1 MTDNKRLS
9 VSFVIDDASE
19 NRRQSVVDQY
29 GRRSSRYGATAAAY
43 AQRRSSVQ
51 QSVEPP
57 TDGTL
62 TQSDRKW
69 KSVASRNDDFPEMTT
84 ESEAQAKKQSEMG
97 FWQALKTY
105 PTAASWSV
113 LLAST
118 IIMEGYDTSLIGSF
132 FAFEPF
138 AKKYAGQMIDG
149 KYQVPT
155 GWQTGLQNA
164 SAVGSMIGLA
174 ANGWMCD
181 KFGYKR
187 VMLFALALMTAVIA
201 IPFFAP
207 NVIVLTIGQFMC
219 GIPWGIFQTLA
230 IAYASE
236 VCPTCLRAY
245 LTTYA
250 NICWV
255 LGQILA
261 SGILK
266 GMLQNT
272 TEWSYRIPF
281 ALQWVFPLP
290 IAFGVIFAPESPWWL
305 IRHDRLDEAMD
316 SIRRLQS
323 SSEGE
328 ESVAN
333 TVSMMRLTNEQEKA
347 TSAGTTYWDCFKGTD
362 LRRTEVSCLT
372 WACQNLCGAG
382 LMGYS
387 TYFYEQAGL
396 SPSNA
401 FTFTMIQYVL
411 GFVGTLCAWTLMT
424 RFGRRTLYT
433 GGHAVLMVILLAIGV
448 LGFVHGTAAQWAV
461 GSLLIVF
468 TLAYNCTVG
477 PVCYAIVGEMSSTRL
492 RQKTVVLARITYN
505 LLSLANNAILPLQL
519 NPLAWGWGAKAA
531 LYWMGICALCLVWCI
546 FRLPE
551 AKDRSYAELNLL
563 FENKVSAWRFKS
575 TKVDAFRSESLKVTV
590 TDNEEVEK
598 QEA

>member
-1 MTDNKRLS
+1 MSDNKRLS
-9 VSFVIDDASE
+9 TTFAITDASE
-19 NRRQSVVDQY
+19 ARRQSVVDQY

-43 AQRRSSVQ
+43 SQRRSSVQ
-51 QSVEPP
+51 QSIPP
-57 TDGTL
+57 PADGTI
-62 TQSDRKW
+62 THSDQRW
-69 KSVASRNDDFPEMTT
+69 KSVASRNEDFNELSA

-97 FWQALKTY
+97 FFQGLKTY
-105 PTAASWSV
+105 PTAAAWSV

-118 IIMEGYDTSLIGSF
+118 IIMEGYDTSLIGAF

-155 GWQTGLQNA
+155 AWQTGLQNA
-164 SAVGSMIGLA
+164 SAVGSMFGLA
-174 ANGWMCD
+174 LNGWMCD
-181 KFGYKR
+181 KFGYKK
-187 VMLFALALMTAVIA
+187 VMLFALGLMTAVITV
-201 IPFFAP
+201 PFFAP
-207 NVIVLTIGQFMC
+207 NVIVLVAGQFLC

-236 VCPTCLRAY
+236 VCPTCLRGY

-266 GMLQNT
+266 GLLTNT

-281 ALQWVFPLP
+281 ALQWIFPLP
-290 IAFGVIFAPESPWWL
+290 IAIGVLFAPESPWWL
-305 IRHDRLDEAMD
+305 IRHGRLDDAMN
-316 SIRRLQS
+316 SVRRLQA

-328 ESVAN
+328 EAVAN
-333 TVSMMRLTNEQEKA
+333 TVSMMRLTDEQEK
-347 TSAGTTYWDCFKGTD
+347 SVSEGTTYLDCFKGSD

-396 SPSNA
+396 SASNA
-401 FTFTMIQYVL
+401 FTFTMIQYIL

-433 GGHAVLMVILLAIGV
+433 AGLAILMVILLVIGV
-448 LGFVHGTAAQWAV
+448 LGFVPGTAAQWAV
-461 GSLLIVF
+461 GSLLIIF
-468 TLAYNCTVG
+468 TLSYNCTVG

-505 LLSLANNAILPLQL
+505 LLSLINNYILPVQL
-519 NPLAWGWGAKAA
+519 NPLALGWGAKSG
-531 LYWMGICALCLVWCI
+531 LFWMGITSLCLVWCI

-563 FENKVSAWRFKS
+563 FENKVAAWRFKS
-575 TKVDAFRSESLKVTV
+575 TKVDAFRSESMKVV
-590 TDNEEVEK
+590 SSEVGKQEK
-598 QEA
+598 QQA